1 MYRMHSYNLVP
12 GTWTQW
18 SQWTICSKTC
28 DVGES
33 IRSRSCQGGSCS
45 GSGFEIMD
53 CTTTPCPGINF
64 RRKHIIM

>member
-1 MYRMHSYNLVP
+1 MYSYNLVVP

-18 SQWTICSKTC
+18 SQWTTCSKTC
-28 DVGES
+28 GVGKS
-33 IRSRSCQGGSCS
+33 TRSRSCEGGSCS
-45 GSGFEIMD
+45 GIGFESMD